1 MTVREVSASVT
12 APEIFTA
19 WLKRFATAMERR
31 DADGVLRF
39 FDPES
44 HWKDILSF
52 TWEHRTFSGLDAI
65 RSALES
71 ALLIAE
77 PSNIRVAE
85 SRTRPYQIR
94 RTAKTVIEAYFDF
107 DTKVGKGTAFVR
119 LLHND
124 ADPLN
129 PRIWLLLTTLQ
140 ELHGFEEKT
149 GRRRPTGDEYSKNVT
164 AENWLDDRNKER
176 QFVDRDPEVLI
187 VGAGQAGLILAARLR
202 QMGVDALVIDKMAR
216 VGDVWRQRYHSLTLH
231 NGITANHM
239 PYMPFPETWPVWLPK
254 DMLAGWLESYASFLE
269 LNVWTETNLEKADFN
284 PDLKNWTVRLK
295 RSDGSERR
303 MTCKHLVAA
312 TGVSGSVPHIPEIS
326 GLGEFKGTVI
336 HSSEFQKGGVY
347 AGKRAIVVGAGNS
360 GHDVAQDLHVNG
372 ADKVWMLQRGPTCL
386 VSLNP
391 SAKMVYAIYDEGR
404 PIEDVDLISAA
415 VPYPVMKDTYR
426 WITKK
431 SAELDKE
438 LLEGV
443 HAAGFET
450 YFGDDDTGF
459 QMMYLRGQGG
469 YYINVGCSELI
480 ADGKV
485 SVLQTRN
492 MDRFVEGGL
501 RMSDGSTIGCD
512 LVVLATGFKNMQEGI
527 RELVGDDVANRLG
540 PIWGFDDDHT
550 MKNMWRQT
558 VQEGLW
564 ITGGALLD
572 ARLYSRFLAIEI
584 KAALEGI
591 LPKKSQLPLVKRTTN
606 RSQDLAAV

>member
-19 WLKRFATAMERR
+19 WLERFAAAMERR

-52 TWEHRTFSGLDAI
+52 TWEHRTFSGLNAI

-77 PSNIRVAE
+77 PCNIRVAE
-85 SRTRPYQIR
+85 GRTRPYQIR

-140 ELHGFEEKT
+140 ALHGFEEKT

-164 AENWLDDRNKER
+164 AENWLDDRNKEQR
-176 QFVDRDPEVLI
+176 FIDRDPEVLI

-284 PDLKNWTVRLK
+284 QDLKNWTIRLK
-295 RSDGSERR
+295 CSDGSERR
-303 MTCKHLVAA
+303 MTCKHLVVA
-312 TGVSGSVPHIPEIS
+312 TGVSGSVPHVPEIP
-326 GLGEFKGTVI
+326 GLEEFKGTVI
-336 HSSEFQKGGVY
+336 HSSEFEKGGRYV
-347 AGKRAIVVGAGNS
+347 GKRAIVVGAGNS

-372 ADKVWMLQRGPTCL
+372 AGKVWMLQRGPTCL

-485 SVLQTRN
+485 GVLQTRN

-501 RMSDGSTIGCD
+501 RMSDGSTIECD

-527 RELVGDDVANRLG
+527 RELVGDDVADRLG
-540 PIWGFDDDHT
+540 TVWGFDDDHA

-591 LPKKSQLPLVKRTTN
+591 LPRKSQLPLVKRTAS
-606 RSQDLAAV
+606 RSPDLAAV